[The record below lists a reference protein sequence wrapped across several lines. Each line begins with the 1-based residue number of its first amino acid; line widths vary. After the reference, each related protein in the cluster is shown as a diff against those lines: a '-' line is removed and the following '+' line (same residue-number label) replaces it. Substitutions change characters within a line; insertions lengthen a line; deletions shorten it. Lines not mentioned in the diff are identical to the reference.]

1 MYVCWSVGLSK
12 FPKKLG
18 SCIAALNLFVF
29 VFFFV
34 EYDKTDYV
42 KIYKYRH
49 RKSAG
54 EEEEEEEDEGEMVTN
69 KPDAVSRWLADE
81 QQSTPPRRSPRHA
94 NKLVSPEDA
103 LRKRNIQL

>member
-1 MYVCWSVGLSK
+1 M
-12 FPKKLG
+12 
-18 SCIAALNLFVF
+18 
-29 VFFFV
+29 FFV
-34 EYDKTDYV
+34 CFFREYDKTDYV

-54 EEEEEEEDEGEMVTN
+54 EEEEEEEDEGEVVTN

-81 QQSTPPRRSPRHA
+81 QQATPPRRSPRHA